1 MTDLSSPGGMMRSC
15 EAGDSKEVQKTCDF
29 FEPNKDGQCINQ
41 RFDEF
46 CPYYEEAKARIQKEG
61 VNANTRY

>member
-1 MTDLSSPGGMMRSC
+1 MTDLSSQGMMRIC
-15 EAGDSKEVQKTCDF
+15 GAGDSKEVQKTCDF
-29 FEPNKDGQCINQ
+29 FEPNKDDRCRNQ

-46 CPYYEEAKARIQKEG
+46 CPYYEEAKERIQKEG